1 MTWNA
6 ALGKRIATSG
16 VLVLMAVPLTAPAYA
31 VTPTKTYPVSQVKK
45 HNQPT
50 DCWSIVNGRVYN
62 LTGYISRHPGGSARI
77 IGMCGRDG
85 SSAYNGMHRG
95 SSSAGASLKPYKIGT
110 VA

>member
-6 ALGKRIATSG
+6 ALGKRIATAG
-16 VLVLMAVPLTAPAYA
+16 VLVLMTVPLTAPAYA

-45 HNQPT
+45 HNQPG

-62 LTGYISRHPGGSARI
+62 LTGYINRHPGGSSRI
-77 IGMCGRDG
+77 LAMCGKDG
-85 SSAYNGMHRG
+85 SAAYDSFHRG
-95 SSSAGASLKPYKIGT
+95 SPSASATLKPYKIGR

>member
-6 ALGKRIATSG
+6 VFAKHMAAAG
-16 VLVLMAVPLTAPAYA
+16 VVIMVAVPLATPANA
-31 VTPTKTYPVSQVKK
+31 STPTKTYPVSQVKK

-110 VA
+110 LA